1 MTNKRKSNLKWFV
14 GGGVILLAILIASSL
29 NFGDNIVYFYTPI
42 EAVEKAPEI
51 QDKTIKVGGM
61 VKTGSVKWNP
71 EELKLEF
78 TLSNLKGV
86 DIKVMHVGTPPD
98 MFKENQ
104 GVVVE
109 GKLDNEK
116 ASSMTSKKLMVKHSE
131 EYKVPDAHQKSQEKQ
146 LLEKSIFKGE
156 K

>member
-1 MTNKRKSNLKWFV
+1 M
-14 GGGVILLAILIASSL
+14 
-29 NFGDNIVYFYTPI
+29 
-42 EAVEKAPEI
+42 VEKAPEI

-61 VKTGSVKWNP
+61 VKTGSVNWDP
-71 EELKLEF
+71 ESLKLEF
-78 TLSNLKGV
+78 ILSNLKGV
-86 DIKVMHVGTPPD
+86 DIAVTHVGTPPD

-109 GKLDNEK
+109 GKLADDK
-116 ASSMTSKKLMVKHSE
+116 ASAMTSKKLMVKHSE
-131 EYKVPDAHQKSQEKQ
+131 EYKVPEAHQKSQEKE